1 MVAKLILGI
10 FLTTAVVWTFSA
22 AASGN
27 DEKTSDLD
35 SSNFFWL
42 KRDSISY
49 PDLFRKKLAR
59 KHLKQLINHKKKKSL
74 RRKQAQLL
82 KNRILPSELP
92 KRPNIILMM
101 ADDQDTELGSLQF
114 MPKLNRY
121 LREEGAEFKNG
132 FVTTPMCCPS
142 RSSILTGLYAHNH
155 HVLTNNDN
163 CSSTEWVQ
171 QHEPR
176 SFAKYLNDAGYTTG
190 YFGKY
195 LNKYNGNH
203 IPVGWDEWNG
213 LVRNSRFYNYTLNVN
228 GNKVRHGWDYA
239 QDYFPDLI
247 TNDSLAFFRRAK
259 QRQPNRPIM
268 MVLSYPG
275 PHGPEDSAPQYK
287 DLFFNVTTHH
297 TPAYDW
303 APNPDKQWI
312 LQVTDRMEPIHKKF
326 TDVLMTKRLQ
336 TLQSIDEAI
345 ERLYHELD
353 SLGELENSYIFYTS
367 DHGYHLGQ
375 YGLVKGKAFPFDV
388 DTKVPF
394 LVKGPGIRGG
404 SLFQQPVLN
413 IDLAPTFL
421 DIAGVSPPEHMDG
434 KSIVPLFHESDDVT
448 VDPEPSWR
456 QAFLIERGKMTED
469 RFAKIRHTISHLANH
484 SISSNGSAEVPY
496 RRLSRQE
503 LLAVECV
510 KPKFQDPCQPDQ
522 RRKCVQKKNGNWK
535 TISCQTTTLRSLLF
549 SKEHDSCNCQEK
561 RLQKKFIAKH
571 VSRKLRHNKFV
582 INNRSRRSTTAL
594 SDNVNDADH
603 ALKEIAAEEID
614 EVDIIMED
622 INDEIADL
630 QESIT
635 NSSLTLSSSTGSLPG
650 GTSGNGNGNGA
661 PCSFVNKRQINCNSS
676 VYTDKIAWRTSRA
689 YVNEQIR
696 QLRAQL
702 GELKEIRSHLKAKR
716 PNVYI
721 EYPADID
728 MADLD
733 GDLLQIEGDL
743 IKPNNQQPEK
753 PAHSRHC
760 NCKSKRNRSLLRS
773 LRRTRRQKIKMARLR
788 QRLRRKMLRQKK
800 KDKSKKKMEDSECS
814 PDERLNCFSHNNEHW
829 KTPPFWNDGSFCACT
844 NSNTNTYSC
853 VRNVNGTHNYLY
865 CEFVS
870 GLITYYNLKVDPYQ
884 LRNIYLTLSTEEL
897 NFMHHQ
903 LAVLKNHGLKY
914 SRMYSTF
921 ARQRSFIKRYGQF
934 LPPMEAYQEDDSYN
948 PFIY

>member
-10 FLTTAVVWTFSA
+10 FLTSISVWTCLAAGTDNDKTDSTSFS
-22 AASGN
+22 
-27 DEKTSDLD
+27 D
-35 SSNFFWL
+35 SSNYFWL
-42 KRDSISY
+42 KRDSIAY

-59 KHLKQLINHKKKKSL
+59 KHLKQLINHKKKKAL

-82 KNRILPSELP
+82 KNRILPSDLP
-92 KRPNIILMM
+92 KRANIILMM
-101 ADDQDTELGSLQF
+101 SDDQDTELGSLKF

-121 LREEGAEFKNG
+121 LKEEGAEFQNG

-259 QRQPNRPIM
+259 RRQPNRPIL

-275 PHGPEDSAPQYK
+275 PHGPEDSAPKYK

-326 TDVLMTKRLQ
+326 TDTLMTKRLQ

-345 ERLYHELD
+345 ERLYHELE
-353 SLGELENSYIFYTS
+353 SLGELENTYIFYTS

-375 YGLVKGKAFPFDV
+375 FGLVKGKAFPFDV

-394 LVKGPGIRGG
+394 LVRGPRIRGG
-404 SLFQQPVLN
+404 SLFQNPVLN

-421 DIAGVSPPEHMDG
+421 DIGGVAQPEHMDG

-448 VDPEPSWR
+448 VDPAPSWR

-469 RFAKIRHTISHLANH
+469 RFAKIRNTISHLAANH
-484 SISSNGSAEVPY
+484 SINGTGIGPLSEVPY

-510 KPKFQDPCQPDQ
+510 KPKFQNPCLPHQ
-522 RRKCVQKKNGNWK
+522 RRKCVQKKNGEWK
-535 TISCQTTTLRSLLF
+535 TISCQQTTLRSLLF
-549 SKEHDSCNCQEK
+549 GKEHDICDCQEK
-561 RLQKKFIAKH
+561 RLQKKFIQKH
-571 VSRKLRHNKFV
+571 VSRKLRHNKF
-582 INNRSRRSTTAL
+582 INSRSRRSTA
-594 SDNVNDADH
+594 DGENVNDADH

-622 INDEIADL
+622 ISDEIADL
-630 QESIT
+630 QQSIT
-635 NSSLTLSSSTGSLPG
+635 NSSLRSNG
-650 GTSGNGNGNGA
+650 GHLGNGA
-661 PCSFVNKRQINCNSS
+661 PCFINKKQINCNES

-728 MADLD
+728 MADFD
-733 GDLLQIEGDL
+733 GGADPLQIEGDL
-743 IKPNNQQPEK
+743 IKKHEIK
-753 PAHSRHC
+753 PRNC

-788 QRLRRKMLRQKK
+788 QRLRRKMLRQKRK
-800 KDKSKKKMEDSECS
+800 EKSKKKMEDTQCR
-814 PDERLNCFSHNNEHW
+814 PDERLNCFSHDNFHW
-829 KTPPFWNDGSFCACT
+829 KTPPFWNDGPFCACT

-903 LAVLKNHGLKY
+903 LAVLKNHGVKY
-914 SRMYSTF
+914 SRMYSNF

-934 LPPMEAYQEDDSYN
+934 LPPLEAYEESSFN
-948 PFIY
+948 SFIY